1 MQIHPVHGEFLGIF
15 EEAQIRLCWTHSPVR
30 STRHQ
35 VRAAA
40 PNLCC
45 SSPVVTV
52 QLHHSLLQLA
62 GLAGSE
68 VEVVDVV
75 GAVLFRLIVAE
86 LSLNGVGAQKG
97 VGDKGTRKTPR
108 QDVIP
113 QLQTQV
119 VPVDQEITT
128 SILILHKSLFKPR
141 NCFSVPGHER

>member
-15 EEAQIRLCWTHSPVR
+15 EEAQIGLCWTHSPVR
-30 STRHQ
+30 SRRHQ
-35 VRAAA
+35 VCAAV

-62 GLAGSE
+62 GLVGRK

-75 GAVLFRLIVAE
+75 GAVFFRLVVAE

-97 VGDKGTRKTPR
+97 VGDKRTRKTPR
-108 QDVIP
+108 KDVIP
-113 QLQTQV
+113 QLQAQV
-119 VPVDQEITT
+119 VPVNQEVTT
-128 SILILHKSLFKPR
+128 Y
-141 NCFSVPGHER
+141 